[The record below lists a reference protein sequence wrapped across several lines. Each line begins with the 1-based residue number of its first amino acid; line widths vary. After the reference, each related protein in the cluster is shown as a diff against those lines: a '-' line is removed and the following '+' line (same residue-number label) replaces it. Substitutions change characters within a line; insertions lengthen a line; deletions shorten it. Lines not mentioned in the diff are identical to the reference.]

1 MAITYTNYTATAAQ
15 TNFAIAFPYI
25 DATHVKALING
36 AATTAFTIVGSNVVL
51 NSGAS
56 AGEIVRV
63 YRQTPGRA
71 ADAKLMLVDFQDGSV
86 LSEADLD
93 KACQQLLYL
102 AQEADETGASSLA
115 IDWDDNY
122 TAAGRRLKD
131 LSASVVG
138 DEDATTKNYVDGQ
151 ALYGGAISVPQ
162 TWLKT
167 GANFTGTTGNCT
179 VTLSSPTPLS
189 DNDDLYA
196 VYYNGAGQ
204 RPVTDYTVTEA
215 GGTYTF
221 TLKMGSDTLASGDT
235 VTIKNFGVS
244 RSWIKQPLKG
254 DTASDVALTVQR
266 VSSGQSAKV
275 QEWVTEDATPTVMA
289 SVDRDGNAAFK
300 ATTLTGNMALTGNL
314 TLSGVLSA
322 VSGDL
327 LTVRQIVEGSGT
339 MTVSAAWPH
348 STDNLDPKQ
357 TGFRIQITPKS
368 ATSKLMFFGNAVIAW
383 ELVGHYSM
391 GVHAFFYKNSTATG
405 THYSGSGGEADVVPA
420 GGAAEQVGGLC
431 GVKSYTPGA
440 GTPTWSR
447 GQKRSAPIMG
457 IIDSPGAGTPVN
469 YDLCMDRVVGVGV
482 TGGGGPW
489 STILMRADTPMFTSS
504 QASYYD
510 DSPYTR
516 IWCIEIG

>member
-25 DATHVKALING
+25 DATHIKALING

-56 AGEIVRV
+56 AGEVVRI

-86 LSEADLD
+86 LSEAELD

-167 GANFTGTTGNCT
+167 GANFAGVGGTGDCT

-189 DNDDLYA
+189 DNDDLYD
-196 VYYNGAGQ
+196 VYYKGAGQ
-204 RPVTDYTVTEA
+204 RPGTDYTVTES

-221 TLKMGSDTLASGDT
+221 TLKMGSETLASGDT

-275 QEWVTEDATPTVMA
+275 QEWVTEDATPSVLA
-289 SVDRDGNAAFK
+289 SVDALGNLAVN
-300 ATTLTGNMALTGNL
+300 GITGNL
-314 TLSGVLSA
+314 NILTGALQFGGVNGLRILQVVNSSEPTFSFGGTWPTRNEVTLDATSSNHYLGRS
-322 VSGDL
+322 
-327 LTVRQIVEGSGT
+327 LT
-339 MTVSAAWPH
+339 
-348 STDNLDPKQ
+348 
-357 TGFRIQITPKS
+357 ITPQS
-368 ATSKLMFFGNAVIAW
+368 ASSVI
-383 ELVGHYSM
+383 LVHYSILFESRRA
-391 GVHAFFYKNSTATG
+391 GEAGLAVETNLVTGSTYDFSTAATLPAATG
-405 THYSGSGGEADVVPA
+405 TTLVPNNAAISVTERTPEYFAAFDEISLRAHKTFIIPAADHSTSATRYDLVGQDHYGETIAGN
-420 GGAAEQVGGLC
+420 GGAFPR
-431 GVKSYTPGA
+431 TIDGA
-440 GTPTWSR
+440 T
-447 GQKRSAPIMG
+447 
-457 IIDSPGAGTPVN
+457 
-469 YDLCMDRVVGVGV
+469 L
-482 TGGGGPW
+482 
-489 STILMRADTPMFTSS
+489 LM
-504 QASYYD
+504 
-510 DSPYTR
+510 
-516 IWCIEIG
+516 IEIG